1 MQRAFGVILSQRL
14 YYPNSKAVFSLL
26 KIKNCFTNRS
36 ALLLFP
42 LKNFFYVAVLDNRYA
57 LVKIEK
63 LSEYDCE
70 IPAFPPGSNLDVAF
84 AIQLKLRAYFPNYF
98 SAAITHRE
106 KGVARYSLQRFI
118 RQDAELS

>member
-1 MQRAFGVILSQRL
+1 LTDPGVQRAFGVILSQRL

-63 LSEYDCE
+63 PLNNVGHGVE
-70 IPAFPPGSNLDVAF
+70 IDVACNIPSQRRKVERSLLF
-84 AIQLKLRAYFPNYF
+84 AN
-98 SAAITHRE
+98 
-106 KGVARYSLQRFI
+106 VATVTI
-118 RQDAELS
+118 I